1 MFEKVKNYTLIRPR
15 LKKTVGGT
23 FVFVG
28 FLGLLMPLI
37 PGVILLVIG
46 LELLGLQFLFFDKM
60 LGRKPKMPA
69 VAEVAG

>member
-1 MFEKVKNYTLIRPR
+1 MFEKVKNYTLVRPR

-37 PGVILLVIG
+37 PGAIFLVIG
-46 LELLGLQFLFFDKM
+46 LELLGLQFLFFDKIF
-60 LGRKPKMPA
+60 GRKPK
-69 VAEVAG
+69 VTAEVVG